1 MIRASPSAKPLRVLK
16 KGHLLL
22 DYLLPALISLVCLFV
37 VTGLARHFTKSAA
50 LRSTLSVVLVIL
62 GLLIAFFF
70 FFGLG
75 TLRRG
80 HQQAAPTQGSIEA
93 PAVHLAAHS

>member
-1 MIRASPSAKPLRVLK
+1 MSLLAPK
-16 KGHLLL
+16 KGYLLL
-22 DYLLPALISLVCLFV
+22 DYFLPALISLVCLFA
-37 VTGLARHFTKSAA
+37 VTGLARHFAKSAL

-80 HQQAAPTQGSIEA
+80 HQQAAPTHGSIDA
-93 PAVHLAAHS
+93 PAVHLPAHS